1 MIPLL
6 SLLQLLSSNPS
17 NNFVPLKT
25 YISENAKIYCKA
37 YWIYEDIQDFSRP
50 NIVEKSVDD
59 FFQYLDSI
67 GVEHTNIGGYYFF
80 KKKPKL

>member
-6 SLLQLLSSNPS
+6 NLFFITSSS
-17 NNFVPLKT
+17 VVDNFVPLKS
-25 YISENAKIYCKA
+25 YISENAKVFCKA

-50 NIVEKSVDD
+50 NIVEKSIDD
-59 FFQYLDSI
+59 FFGYLDTI

-80 KKKPKL
+80 KKKAK

>member
-1 MIPLL
+1 MIALL
-6 SLLQLLSSNPS
+6 NLFIISSSNVID
-17 NNFVPLKT
+17 NFVPLKS

-50 NIVEKSVDD
+50 NIIEKSRDD
-59 FFQYLDSI
+59 FFQYLDTI

-80 KKKPKL
+80 KKKAK

>member
-50 NIVEKSVDD
+50 NIIEKSRDD
-59 FFQYLDSI
+59 FFQYLDTI
-67 GVEHTNIGGYYFF
+67 GIEHNQVGSYYFF
-80 KKKPKL
+80 NKKAK